1 MVLLRT
7 SASRTVSSL
16 AGVCTP
22 GPGRVA
28 VDRSLLAGGGG
39 RGCSRKGPAP
49 GQADAC
55 RRAPGRLDL
64 RVAGVPPSR
73 GDFEGIP
80 NPLEI
85 SLSHPAF
92 VEKKGIHNVWIW
104 TEPDVFYCKCVSH
117 PAQCLLY
124 PPPPPREAPHL
135 WPRRPA
141 RDATGPS
148 CPRRPFCHRAAFGAG
163 SPGPRLQGRR
173 HAPDGASPGPQTALP
188 RPGRHAPSALAG
200 FLRRWRIS
208 CSTASSTRAS

>member
-1 MVLLRT
+1 MGTGGRPCTRAALGACPGALPAIPHGPSLWSQGRMVLLWT

-39 RGCSRKGPAP
+39 QGRSRKGPAP

-55 RRAPGRLDL
+55 RRAPGHPDL
-64 RVAGVPPSR
+64 GVAGVPPSR

-148 CPRRPFCHRAAFGAG
+148 CPRRPFCHLAAFGAG
-163 SPGPRLQGRR
+163 SPR
-173 HAPDGASPGPQTALP
+173 AEAAGPQA
-188 RPGRHAPSALAG
+188 RS
-200 FLRRWRIS
+200 
-208 CSTASSTRAS
+208 

>member
-1 MVLLRT
+1 MGTGGRPCTRAALGACPGALPAIPHGPSLWSQGRMVLLWT

-39 RGCSRKGPAP
+39 QGRSRKGPAP

-117 PAQCLLY
+117 PAQCLLSPPTPTPRG
-124 PPPPPREAPHL
+124 PPPVATQASSRCNWSQLPEASLLPPGSIWGRFPRAEA
-135 WPRRPA
+135 A
-141 RDATGPS
+141 
-148 CPRRPFCHRAAFGAG
+148 
-163 SPGPRLQGRR
+163 
-173 HAPDGASPGPQTALP
+173 GPQA
-188 RPGRHAPSALAG
+188 RS
-200 FLRRWRIS
+200 
-208 CSTASSTRAS
+208 